1 MNFAL
6 SGRTE
11 RDALHIMAVYERLHT
26 AVSAISLY
34 AVSLVS
40 VPVLRASSLV
50 SVLASLVSV
59 PVLRASSLVS
69 VLASLVFVLVSRSAR
84 VEPRCELLA
93 ASFRPVW
100 CRQ

>member
-50 SVLASLVSV
+50 SVLASLV
-59 PVLRASSLVS
+59 
-69 VLASLVFVLVSRSAR
+69 FVLVSRSAR